1 MANVLDDLQ
10 LTLGEPVDYAVTP
23 PPVGDNWSLW
33 SGEYPPGITADYY
46 VTKLEGTPT
55 EAGEWALTLQPT
67 GGYGDPVGDPYDWTI
82 RVAGPV
88 EVIAPPAA
96 QSTEDGYILPEVE
109 GVEWWVNDEPTPPG
123 SYSVLPVEEIRTVTI
138 LPKPLEGY
146 EFDPPADPLVLT
158 FEPAPDPEPDPE
170 PTPEP
175 APEWPDP
182 DVQPDDGPLGVVLDA
197 AAARITKTLRWAGE
211 ERTAAAREAYEIVLL
226 TAWGYTRGRG
236 FGDALVPVY
245 PIGRVI
251 DMAAIRLAN
260 NPEQLQRWQI
270 SGDSETLTAFQGFT
284 LAERHVLDRYR
295 RRSA

>member
-10 LTLGEPVDYAVTP
+10 LTLGEPVDYEVTP
-23 PPVGDNWSLW
+23 PPVGEKWSLW
-33 SGEYPPGITADYY
+33 GGEYPPGITADYN

-55 EAGEWALTLQPT
+55 EIGEWSLTLQPVD
-67 GGYGDPVGDPYDWTI
+67 GYGNEEGSPFSWTI

-96 QSTEDGYILPEVE
+96 QSTEDGYILPEAE
-109 GVEWWVNDEPTPPG
+109 GVEWWVNDEPAEPG
-123 SYSVLPVEEIRTVTI
+123 SYSILPVEETRTVTI
-138 LPKPLEGY
+138 LPKALEGY

-158 FEPAPDPEPDPE
+158 FEPDLEPDPEPDPE
-170 PTPEP
+170 
-175 APEWPDP
+175 WPDP
-182 DVQPDDGPLGVVLDA
+182 DVHPDDGPLGVVLDA
-197 AAARITKTLRWAGE
+197 AAARITKTLRWTGE

>member
-1 MANVLDDLQ
+1 MANVLEDLR

-23 PPVGDNWSLW
+23 PPVGDNWTRW
-33 SGEYPPGITADYY
+33 GGEYPPGITAGYY

-55 EAGEWALTLQPT
+55 EVGAWTVTLMPVNS
-67 GGYGDPVGDPYDWTI
+67 YGDEAGDSFSWTI
-82 RVAGPV
+82 RVAGAV

-109 GVEWWVNDEPTPPG
+109 GVEWWVNDEPAEPG
-123 SYSVLPVEEIRTVTI
+123 TYTILPVEETRTVTI
-138 LPKPLEGY
+138 LPKALEGY
-146 EFDPPADPLVLT
+146 ELDPPAEPLVLT
-158 FEPAPDPEPDPE
+158 FEPEPDPEPDPE
-170 PTPEP
+170 PTPE
-175 APEWPDP
+175 WPDP
-182 DVQPDDGPLGVVLDA
+182 EVQPDDGPLGVVLDA
-197 AAARITKTLRWAGE
+197 AAARITKTLRWTGE